1 VPVKRPRRW
10 RFCFT
15 PFPFPLHSLA
25 AEQSFAR
32 YSTVM
37 ESLSFWTQSY
47 IVGSSPSWIRRWVS
61 PPILLLL
68 PLFLHSDPPL
78 NVVLSLPHHSFY
90 FSMISHLFNPP
101 RPPLPIPK
109 CNFRFFFFILHV
121 KVLLSPV
128 IEEVLLPAQ
137 YMTITRTLSPNPLI
151 DFYFS
156 NFYSLNGF
164 IRIEFV
170 QCRACYDAH
179 PDTYSHND
187 NHYRSKMNETKWPDW
202 NNVEK
207 NRFCLFCGSNRSIKI
222 IKFSKS
228 SSNSS
233 SNFSIL
239 KEIRMNKTFPIWPCF
254 NDFL

>member
-1 VPVKRPRRW
+1 MKSKCHQLIDANATLNRKIPQQNRHFLFIIRSLLTIHWILLIGNETPRVPRVQPGTV
-10 RFCFT
+10 FVHNT
-15 PFPFPLHSLA
+15 FPFPLHSLS

-128 IEEVLLPAQ
+128 LRRCYCRPSTWQSQEHYLRIHW
-137 YMTITRTLSPNPLI
+137 LI
-151 DFYFS
+151 SIF
-156 NFYSLNGF
+156 
-164 IRIEFV
+164 RI
-170 QCRACYDAH
+170 
-179 PDTYSHND
+179 
-187 NHYRSKMNETKWPDW
+187 
-202 NNVEK
+202 
-207 NRFCLFCGSNRSIKI
+207 SIH
-222 IKFSKS
+222 
-228 SSNSS
+228 
-233 SNFSIL
+233 
-239 KEIRMNKTFPIWPCF
+239 
-254 NDFL
+254 